1 MISLLGEAAV
11 STMGSVG
18 VHRSMISWSV
28 SDNDVVV
35 AVVVACRVGGVGVI
49 GIVPKEIIFTGVIG
63 IVPVDTI
70 VGSIEFKRMT
80 RGCRSTM
87 VSIIR

>member
-1 MISLLGEAAV
+1 MISVLGEAVV

-18 VHRSMISWSV
+18 VHRSMISWSA
-28 SDNDVVV
+28 SDNDV
-35 AVVVACRVGGVGVI
+35 VVVACRVGCVGVI

>member
-11 STMGSVG
+11 SAMGSVG
-18 VHRSMISWSV
+18 VHRSMISWSA
-28 SDNDVVV
+28 SDNDVV

-70 VGSIEFKRMT
+70 VGGSIEFERMT
-80 RGCRSTM
+80 RGCRSTI

>member
-11 STMGSVG
+11 SAMGSVG
-18 VHRSMISWSV
+18 VHRSMISWSA
-28 SDNDVVV
+28 SDNDVV

-70 VGSIEFKRMT
+70 VGSIEFERMT
-80 RGCRSTM
+80 RGCRSTI

>member
-28 SDNDVVV
+28 SDNDAV